1 MKLPATSTQ
10 NSCLIPIVVD
20 VDSLHVMAG
29 PDPAIVTSTVP
40 REMAGS
46 SPAMTIRSTSTSK
59 RVGMR
64 VKTEKPAGIS
74 PPANHWRSRM
84 LTHLLF
90 LLLIVV
96 ILGLKVKIII
106 ERP

>member
-1 MKLPATSTQ
+1 MVNEAPGASTRY
-10 NSCLIPIVVD
+10 SHL
-20 VDSLHVMAG
+20 
-29 PDPAIVTSTVP
+29 
-40 REMAGS
+40 
-46 SPAMTIRSTSTSK
+46 
-59 RVGMR
+59 R

-84 LTHLLF
+84 IAHLLF

>member
-1 MKLPATSTQ
+1 
-10 NSCLIPIVVD
+10 
-20 VDSLHVMAG
+20 
-29 PDPAIVTSTVP
+29 
-40 REMAGS
+40 
-46 SPAMTIRSTSTSK
+46 
-59 RVGMR
+59 

-84 LTHLLF
+84 VSHLLF